1 MQLFGFYKRYIL
13 GRTDPEIIYVSSF
26 QKIFLYVPTFR
37 HFIDTKFPY
46 SKLLKQSESDSL
58 DSIPK
63 DSRNFYFYKELI
75 KELDPDG
82 YRRLT
87 LVIQN
92 PKIRGNPNCKK
103 KAQETCYWKYSKKMC
118 YCKTKTK
125 GRRNPLGSRRNPLGN
140 QRNPPGNRN
149 EIPLNRSEH
158 LRSVIFWGI
167 CDIYETFFK
176 YDELSDTDLYLELT
190 KITNK
195 FKEFNMNVNVSLS
208 EIIERIIS
216 SNANMFDVAQL
227 GRLYGKKKAIDKL
240 LYSSNPEIINSLML
254 SRKFV
259 EEFNINGTIPS
270 IKDLN
275 RL

>member
-1 MQLFGFYKRYIL
+1 MQLFGFYKRYIS

-46 SKLLKQSESDSL
+46 SKLLKQSESNSL

-82 YRRLT
+82 YRKLT
-87 LVIQN
+87 LIPV
-92 PKIRGNPNCKK
+92 RNPNCKK
-103 KAQETCYWKYSKKMC
+103 KTQETCYWKNSKKMC

-125 GRRNPLGSRRNPLGN
+125 GRRNPLGSRRNPLKTR
-140 QRNPPGNRN
+140 RNPPGNRN

-167 CDIYETFFK
+167 YDTYEKSFK
-176 YDELSDTDLYLELT
+176 YEISDADLYLELNGL
-190 KITNK
+190 IDK
-195 FKEFNMNVNVSLS
+195 FKRFGLDINVSLS

-216 SNANMFDVAQL
+216 SNANMLDVAQL
-227 GRLYGKKKAIDKL
+227 GRSYGKKKAIDKL
-240 LYSSNPEIINSLML
+240 LYSSNPEIIKSLML
-254 SRKFV
+254 TRKFA